1 MGVGG
6 EDREDGEQQQQPLNI
21 CSKNARGSTDNTIC
35 GCQEAGEGQETH
47 SNEWKSLS
55 LGSLICKIKGLE
67 EIISMDCSSSKDLS
81 SNRN

>member
-1 MGVGG
+1 MGGGG

-55 LGSLICKIKGLE
+55 LGSLICKNQRPGGGYLYR
-67 EIISMDCSSSKDLS
+67 LFQL
-81 SNRN
+81 